1 MKNIHKNLKEEL
13 KEAMKAKEKTKVSV
27 IRDLLTSFSNEAV
40 EMGEKAETILDDED
54 AMTVIKR
61 KAKQRRDSIES
72 FEEGGRDDLV
82 QKEKEELEIIEQYLP
97 EQLSDDELENI
108 IDEIIEQ
115 TGASDMSDMG
125 QVIGQAMEKVG
136 AKAEGG
142 RVSEMVKSK
151 LN

>member
-1 MKNIHKNLKEEL
+1 MENIHKNLKGEL
-13 KEAMKAKEKTKVSV
+13 KEAMKAKEKTRVSV

-40 EMGEKAETILDDED
+40 EMGQKAESILDDED

-82 QKEKEELEIIEQYLP
+82 EKEEKELEIIKEYLP
-97 EQLSDDELENI
+97 EQLSDEKLESI
-108 IDEIIEQ
+108 IDEIIEE
-115 TGASDMSDMG
+115 TGASGMSDMG
-125 QVIGQAMEKVG
+125 DVMSKAMEKVG

-142 RVSEMVKSK
+142 RVSKMVKSK
-151 LN
+151 LQ